1 MRDVSGNPGLHLHT
15 SNRLERL
22 SDAMAQGFRRPLAD
36 PFAAE
41 AVVIPTL
48 GLERWLTQQLALRQ
62 GICANI
68 SFLFPQRFVAGL
80 MDAAL
85 PGRAAARFYARENL
99 AWRIMKLL
107 PGLATRPEFADLQR
121 YLEQPR
127 PELRRFQLAGKISN
141 SFDQYLAF
149 RPRMV
154 LDWERGTE
162 STGRPFSGGS

>member
-1 MRDVSGNPGLHLHT
+1 MSQNSGLHLHP
-15 SNRLERL
+15 SNRLEL
-22 SDAMAQGFRRPLAD
+22 LADAMAAVLQRPLED

-68 SFLFPQRFVAGL
+68 SFLFPQKFVAEL

-85 PGRAAARFYARENL
+85 PGHAAARFYARENL
-99 AWRIMKLL
+99 TWRIMKLL
-107 PGLATRPEFADLQR
+107 PELADRREFADPRR
-121 YLEQPR
+121 YLAQPR
-127 PELRRFQLAGKISN
+127 PELRRFQLAGKIAS

-149 RPRMV
+149 RPRMI
-154 LDWERGTE
+154 LDWERG
-162 STGRPFSGGS
+162 GSEKDWQAIL